1 VGEKVQNIKAT
12 RSVGSRLNPFSEDAS
27 KRDGTDLQNT
37 VNAMAE
43 KVDSDIGTVEKQGN
57 SGTSG
62 SMRFVKDKQDWY
74 LEFKTEEGWVRSNN
88 SSTSGF
94 TLRDKG
100 S

>member
-1 VGEKVQNIKAT
+1 MGEKVQNIKAT

-43 KVDSDIGTVEKQGN
+43 KVDSD

-62 SMRFVKDKQDWY
+62 SVRFVKDKQDWY